1 MTGWQLPHL
10 VLAFD
15 WYLLTLMEKVIFLFK
30 KVSQKLR
37 LSPQYLEK
45 INQRLF
51 YNIEKSWT
59 FFHSERIEKLLDMKA
74 FISLALF
81 LY

>member
-1 MTGWQLPHL
+1 MGKLVTRSTLKVMRIMTGWQLPHL

-51 YNIEKSWT
+51 YNIEKS
-59 FFHSERIEKLLDMKA
+59 
-74 FISLALF
+74 
-81 LY
+81 